1 MLDVGRAFLSWL
13 AGYRCSRAHNSC
25 DRPKDTKHDAH
36 PDRMALIFAERRGV
50 KAVPLTVCR
59 ILRQKGFKIGEA
71 HCFAIARLCFN
82 RIRALWRPGGYPPNK
97 STAATVPGER

>member
-1 MLDVGRAFLSWL
+1 MWV
-13 AGYRCSRAHNSC
+13 
-25 DRPKDTKHDAH
+25 
-36 PDRMALIFAERRGV
+36 RGMQTRLP
-50 KAVPLTVCR
+50 AVRR

-97 STAATVPGER
+97 GAAAMVPGER

>member
-1 MLDVGRAFLSWL
+1 MNACPF
-13 AGYRCSRAHNSC
+13 NS
-25 DRPKDTKHDAH
+25 
-36 PDRMALIFAERRGV
+36 ALILALRRGV
-50 KAVPLTVCR
+50 RMRPPAVCR

-82 RIRALWRPGGYPPNK
+82 RIRGLWRPGGYPPNK